1 MFVCWL
7 FILCFP
13 ILSFSH
19 LYFYPFILYSHI
31 WNSFTD
37 FYFLQPQLCSH
48 SIQWK
53 KITFLALFVK
63 FVCVFHI
70 SSILVSRHLFH
81 IYLSLVFSLD
91 FGSQTICLLSFVSEW
106 EFFFFLKFL
115 SSFIKLFSENTQKI
129 YRKGFIPFLLF
140 WSTSLVE
147 PNAFLKNLL
156 VHL

>member
-70 SSILVSRHLFH
+70 SSILVSCHLFH

-106 EFFFFLKFL
+106 EFFFFLN
-115 SSFIKLFSENTQKI
+115 FSAPSLNYFQKI
-129 YRKGFIPFLLF
+129 HRKYTERVLFPFSYSEVPPLLSQMPF
-140 WSTSLVE
+140 
-147 PNAFLKNLL
+147 
-156 VHL
+156 